1 MAQSPTTTSTS
12 TTTKSDPRVAQDAD
26 TPLQRSA
33 RDEPHGSEERDHE
46 HEFTRAEWERAK
58 ENTDPERRGRIREV
72 LSQTL
77 LPGLPKREG
86 WHRCWVSTTHPSDTP
101 HRRQQLG
108 YRFVMYDDVR
118 EAGWASDQNAV
129 KDGAGKGAVMWREMV
144 AMEVPNRD
152 FLEIMREL
160 HHDAPRD
167 MARGITDGLEELA
180 ANAKEKGGRVTLDS
194 GFGDLG
200 EFVRPP
206 RQFES

>member
-1 MAQSPTTTSTS
+1 MATN
-12 TTTKSDPRVAQDAD
+12 KEGDPRVAQSERASMQ
-26 TPLQRSA
+26 TA
-33 RDEPHGSEERDHE
+33 RDEPHGSEERTRE
-46 HEFTRAEWERAK
+46 REFTRAEWEQAK
-58 ENTDPERRGRIREV
+58 ENTDPERRARIREV

-77 LPGLPKREG
+77 LPGLPKRDG

-108 YRFVMYDDVR
+108 YQFVMYDDVR

-129 KDGAGKGAVMWREMV
+129 KDGSGKGAVMWREMV
-144 AMEVPNRD
+144 AMEVPD
-152 FLEIMREL
+152 VEFLAIMREL

-180 ANAKEKGGRVTLDS
+180 ASAKEKGGRVTLDS
-194 GFGDLG
+194 GFGEIG

-206 RQFES
+206 RQFET